1 MLRGRKLSSEPIA
14 VQGVD
19 DAKVMAA
26 ARATVGFSGGSL
38 WRGRVEGWERQPSDS
53 WVLEA
58 GGEGGASCSER
69 TVTGWNPYAHPRLML
84 QGGGHGLIPCLM
96 LQKAEPYLLCAH
108 MAYALRMRPLAPYS
122 LPTSLRLL
130 APFSGRELAKFMAAV
145 QASVYG
151 SAEATLTPAIWDAV
165 LLRKLYEHQERR
177 NFRLGH
183 HGTPGD
189 ADEVKK

>member
-1 MLRGRKLSSEPIA
+1 
-14 VQGVD
+14 
-19 DAKVMAA
+19 
-26 ARATVGFSGGSL
+26 
-38 WRGRVEGWERQPSDS
+38 
-53 WVLEA
+53 
-58 GGEGGASCSER
+58 
-69 TVTGWNPYAHPRLML
+69 
-84 QGGGHGLIPCLM
+84 
-96 LQKAEPYLLCAH
+96 
-108 MAYALRMRPLAPYS
+108 
-122 LPTSLRLL
+122 
-130 APFSGRELAKFMAAV
+130 MAAV